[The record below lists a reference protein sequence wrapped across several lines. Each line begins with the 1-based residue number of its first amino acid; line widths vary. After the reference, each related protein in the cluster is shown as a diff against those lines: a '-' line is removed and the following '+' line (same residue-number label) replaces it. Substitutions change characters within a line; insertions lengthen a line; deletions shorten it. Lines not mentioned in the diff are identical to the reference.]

1 MLSQRRNQDEKTGNF
16 FSFGRGNLQMKKL
29 SFRIWLFIIILL
41 ISLLSIFVSPY
52 GFTLFQKGVL
62 IVSVEQNSSS
72 FEAGLRQGQIIT
84 AIDGKSIANIADFSN
99 YIEEKFP
106 SEKAVKTIITTKDS
120 DIILYSNNAPNIT
133 VSNIPKT
140 SIKTGLD
147 LSGGARAL
155 VQAEGK
161 ELSSDEINDLVS
173 ITKNRLNVYGLLDIN
188 VKAILDLSGNRF
200 MLIEIAGA
208 TPKDLRSMIESQG
221 KFEAK
226 IGNDTVFI
234 GGDRDVASVCRNDA
248 TCARIE
254 TCQQDSSGRSYYCK
268 FIFTIYLSEDAA
280 KRHADITNTIDV
292 NATNPEY
299 LSKPLELYV
308 DDELVDTLLISRD
321 LKGQVTTQIAVSGS
335 GTGETQDDA
344 YKAAEENMHKLQT
357 ILITGSLPYK
367 LEIAKLDT
375 ISPLLGQNFVKYI
388 IIAGIA
394 ALISASILIFIRYK
408 KLKQSLTVILIS
420 LAEILIILGIAAIID
435 WNLDLAS
442 IAGILAS
449 IGTGFDDQIV
459 ILDESLHKSSQS
471 LKQKIKNAFAII
483 MGAYF
488 TVLVSLLPLMWAGGG
503 LLKGFAITTIIG
515 ISIGVFITRPAFGD
529 ILKRMED

>member
-1 MLSQRRNQDEKTGNF
+1 
-16 FSFGRGNLQMKKL
+16 MKKL
-29 SFRIWLFIIILL
+29 SFRIWLFIIVLL
-41 ISLLSIFVSPY
+41 ISLLSIVVSPY

-62 IVSVEQNSSS
+62 ITSVEQNSSA
-72 FEAGLRQGQIIT
+72 FESGLRQGQIIT
-84 AIDGKSIANIADFSN
+84 AIDGKPINNVSDFSN
-99 YIEEKFP
+99 YISGKFP
-106 SEKAVKTIITTKDS
+106 SEEDVKTVITTKDS
-120 DIILYSNNAPNIT
+120 QIILYSNNAPNIT
-133 VSNIPKT
+133 VSHIPKT

-147 LSGGARAL
+147 LAGGARAL
-155 VQAEGK
+155 VQAQDK
-161 ELSSDEINDLVS
+161 ELSSSEINDLVS
-173 ITKNRLNVYGLLDIN
+173 ITKNRLNVYGLSDIN
-188 VKAILDLSGNRF
+188 VKAISDLSGKRF

-208 TPKDLRSMIESQG
+208 TPKDLRNMIENQG

-226 IGNDTVFI
+226 IGNQTVFI

-254 TCQQDSSGRSYYCK
+254 SCQQDSSGKYYCK
-268 FIFTIYLSEDAA
+268 FIFTIYLSQEAA
-280 KRHADITNTIDV
+280 QRHADITGNMSV

-299 LSKPLELYV
+299 LSLPLDLYV
-308 DDELVDTLLISRD
+308 DDVLVESLLISKD
-321 LKGQVTTQIAVSGS
+321 LQGQVTTQIAVSGS
-335 GTGETQDDA
+335 ASGDTQDDA
-344 YKAAEENMHKLQT
+344 YKAAEEQMHKLQT

-367 LEIAKLDT
+367 LEIVKLDT

-394 ALISASILIFIRYK
+394 ALLSASLIIFIRYR

-420 LAEILIILGIAAIID
+420 FAEIVIILGIAALID

-459 ILDESLHKSSQS
+459 ILDESLHKTSQS

-529 ILKRMED
+529 ILKRMGE